1 MSAADR
7 QIAARILAA
16 LDLTSLGEDDSPEAI
31 ERLCAAAAS
40 GGHPAA
46 VCVYPE
52 HITTARRTLELEQ
65 AGEVAIAT
73 VVNFPDGGNDISRVL
88 RETRRALAAGADEID
103 IVFPWRAYL
112 GGDRDGGALML
123 QECKA
128 ICGERILKAILETG
142 ELGDPLLIREI
153 SFAALEAG
161 ADFIKT
167 STGKTASGATLGAA
181 RVMLECLRERNGR
194 GGFKAAGGI
203 QSVAEAARYLTLA
216 DEILG
221 SDWAI
226 PANFRIGANSLLME
240 LRSLLNRRDR

>member
-7 QIAARILAA
+7 AIAARILAA
-16 LDLTSLGEDDSPEAI
+16 LDLTSLGEDDTPEAI

-40 GGHPAA
+40 GGRPAA

-65 AGEVAIAT
+65 AGGIAVAT
-73 VVNFPDGGNDISRVL
+73 VVNFPDGGNDIARVL

-103 IVFPWRAYL
+103 IVFPWRAHL
-112 GGDRDGGALML
+112 GGDREGGALML

-128 ICGERILKAILETG
+128 ICDSRILKAILETG
-142 ELGDPLLIREI
+142 ELGDPLLIREL
-153 SFAALEAG
+153 SLAALGAG

-167 STGKTASGATLGAA
+167 STGKAKIGATLAAA
-181 RVMLECLRERNGR
+181 RTMLECVRETG
-194 GGFKAAGGI
+194 GKAGFKAAGGVKTLADA
-203 QSVAEAARYLTLA
+203 SRYFALA

-221 SDWAI
+221 SGWAT
-226 PANFRIGANSLLME
+226 PARFRIGASALLAE
-240 LRSLLNRRDR
+240 LRAALV